1 MLKVILPSKND
12 WLNCYF
18 NTEEAYE
25 KNDISKIKKHEL
37 DKIIETS
44 EGIVKEYSIEFEDRK
59 YGQYFILENDND
71 KKWITI
77 SADYTISE
85 GDGGSTNAYFVQ
97 SIPMALRALFEDNT
111 PKNKKA
117 ELYLKGT
124 SHPRA
129 TTEGQILYYRVA
141 RTIGI
146 KILNANELNRVG
158 KNIQKEIEKKF
169 KTVEEWQ
176 TERLKMQNRN
186 TSNKSSY
193 ILEEND
199 SYIFYGKTFGANGR
213 ESIFIL
219 HMLSMLAREE
229 RKKIYLYEVADNGAT
244 AFETS
249 MNDDDKRFRNMLES
263 FGIIY
268 YIDSVDYVENE
279 EVGKLLNEKDKDA
292 RHQAEFMRN
301 LLIKFNAERNENGEI
316 KRNKK
321 GSPIIIDTLKRCYL
335 CECTIQRAIIAS
347 HIQRVTDINK
357 LNIPFEEKR
366 KKAVDANNGF
376 WLCANHDK
384 MFEYGIITFDEKT
397 GLLQMDLEN
406 LDEFQKKY
414 INEITKKAN
423 IDEIHFTDGLK
434 EYLRIH
440 NDRIKE
446 QIQNYNYENIEQPEG
461 EQYDTYLLV
470 AEESGEYNY
479 DD

>member
-1 MLKVILPSKND
+1 MLKVILPSKNE

-37 DKIIETS
+37 DKIIEAS
-44 EGIVKEYSIEFEDRK
+44 EGNVAEYLIEFEDRK
-59 YGQYFILENDND
+59 YGQYFILENDNE

-97 SIPMALRALFEDNT
+97 FIPMALRALFEDT
-111 PKNKKA
+111 TYKNKKA

-141 RTIGI
+141 NTIGI
-146 KILNANELNRVG
+146 NILNANELNRIG
-158 KNIQKEIEKKF
+158 KNIQKEIGRKF

-176 TERLKMQNRN
+176 SERLKMQNKN

-193 ILEEND
+193 LLEEND

-213 ESIFIL
+213 EAIFIL
-219 HMLSMLAREE
+219 CMLSMLAIEE

-249 MNDDDKRFRNMLES
+249 MNDDDKRFKSMLES
-263 FGIIY
+263 LGIIY

-279 EVGKLLNEKDKDA
+279 DVGKLLNEKDKDA

-301 LLIKFNAERNENGEI
+301 LLIKFNAERDENGEI

-321 GSPIIIDTLKRCYL
+321 GGPIIINTLKRCYL
-335 CECTIQRAIIAS
+335 CDCTIQRTIIAS

-357 LNIPFEEKR
+357 LRISFEEKR
-366 KKAVDANNGF
+366 KKAVDGDNGF

-384 MFEYGIITFDEKT
+384 MFEYGIIIFDENS
-397 GLLQMDLEN
+397 GLLQMDLDN
-406 LDEFQKKY
+406 LDEFQQQY
-414 INEITKKAN
+414 IDEITKKDN
-423 IDEIHFTDGLK
+423 IDELHFTEGLK
-434 EYLRIH
+434 EYLKIH
-440 NDRIKE
+440 NDRIRK
-446 QIQNYNYENIEQPEG
+446 QISNYNYKNIKDMDVEESNVHLLAAEEA
-461 EQYDTYLLV
+461 EQY
-470 AEESGEYNY
+470 N
-479 DD
+479 